1 MTVLSHIL
9 RALAALPLLVGTA
22 VANPYAENVSARLL
36 PGWRQADG
44 RHVAGLELRLADGWK
59 TYWRSPGEAG
69 IPPVFTWSGSD
80 NLAGARVVWP
90 RPEVFDQNGFRS
102 IGYTDRVVLPVVL
115 TPRSKDAPIRL
126 RSDIMIGICHD
137 VCVPVEM
144 RLNGVLEPNGGRRD
158 PAIAA
163 AMASRPYSRTEGKV
177 ASVSCEVAPGKY
189 GIALKVNIAM
199 PSAGGHETVVVE
211 TGDPEVWAADSKS
224 SRKGGRLTG
233 ETELV
238 HASGGAFAL
247 DRSALTFTVL
257 GKDRSVEVKGC
268 D

>member
-1 MTVLSHIL
+1 MTAIRHML
-9 RALAALPLLVGTA
+9 RALAALPLLAGA
-22 VANPYAENVSARLL
+22 AFANPYSENVTARLL

-44 RHVAGLELRLADGWK
+44 RHVAGLELRLAKGWK
-59 TYWRSPGEAG
+59 TYWRAPGEAG
-69 IPPVFTWSGSD
+69 IPPVFTWGGSD
-80 NLAGARVVWP
+80 NLAAASVVWP

-102 IGYTDRVVLPVVL
+102 IGYSDRVVLPIVL
-115 TPRSKDAPIRL
+115 TPRSKEAPITL
-126 RSDIMIGICHD
+126 RSDIMIGICEN

-144 RLNGVLEPNGGRRD
+144 RLSGVLEPNEGRRD

-163 AMASRPYSRTEGKV
+163 AMASRPYSRKEGKV
-177 ASVSCEVAPGKY
+177 SSVSCEVAPGRY
-189 GIALKVNIAM
+189 GVALKVRMSM
-199 PSAGGHETVVVE
+199 PSLGGQETVVVE
-211 TGDPEVWAADSKS
+211 SGDPQVWAADSKS
-224 SRKGGRLTG
+224 SRKGGQLTG

-247 DRSALTFTVL
+247 NRSALTFTVL